1 MSVVQASYN
10 TVDGHLLRA
19 FIERW
24 QPATNTFHLPVGEM
38 TITLDDVSTLVGLPV
53 VGRTVSCERLI
64 RDSKTKPSSLMFELL
79 GEYPDDV
86 NKKKAVK
93 LEWLKAKFSK
103 VTMRDS
109 AEKRTYAIR
118 AYLLFLLG
126 CTILCDKTGNMVSVE
141 YLNLV
146 SDLDRIGE
154 YAWGTA
160 CLCRLYDEL
169 SSASQKSTNSMAGW
183 LTLFQSW
190 IYEHFPYLAGGT
202 LKTEFEGP
210 LANRWEPQ
218 SKTTS
223 TPERA
228 SYLRSRLDDL
238 IPDQVLWS
246 PYTAIRDRFPMPD
259 SAWFSGMICCM
270 DHFEAYHPDRVLRQF
285 NRVQIIPG
293 RAYMSKDMY
302 KALVSKGRPVQNS
315 IFVAYGERFSDRWEE
330 YCLDEESRSVEVELG
345 EADTSP
351 DYMNWFRPRC
361 MLQLSRHGAHPP
373 RPQADRPRP
382 HEARPGGGTNKEVQ
396 LSQILELVK
405 GTLSEVRGLAPSDAH
420 TVMWGTLN
428 DIVRLI
434 EPDAPLPPPS
444 SSSDAPPPP
453 PGSSIGP
460 IPPPSSSSDAPQ
472 AVVKRVFSR
481 KKKTQD

>member
-1 MSVVQASYN
+1 
-10 TVDGHLLRA
+10 
-19 FIERW
+19 
-24 QPATNTFHLPVGEM
+24 M

-53 VGRTVSCERLI
+53 VGRTVSCKRLI
-64 RDSKTKPSSLMFELL
+64 GDYKTKPSSLMFKLL

-86 NKKKAVK
+86 DKKKAVK

-109 AEKRTYAIR
+109 AEKRTYSIP

-126 CTILCDKTGNMVSVE
+126 CTILCDKTGNMVSME
-141 YLNLV
+141 CLNLV
-146 SDLDRIGE
+146 FDLDQIGE

-169 SSASQKSTNSMAGW
+169 SLASQNSTNSMAGW

-202 LKTEFEGP
+202 LKTKFEGP
-210 LANRWEPQ
+210 LASRWQPQ

-228 SYLRSRLDDL
+228 SHLRSRLDDL

-246 PYTAIRDRFPMPD
+246 SYTAIRDRFMMPH
-259 SAWFSGMICCM
+259 SVWFSGMICCM
-270 DHFEAYHPDRVLRQF
+270 DHFEAYHPDRVLRHF
-285 NRVQIIPG
+285 NRILIIPG
-293 RAYMSKDMY
+293 RVYMAKDMY
-302 KALVSKGRPVQNS
+302 EALVNKGRLVPNS
-315 IFVAYGERFSDRWEE
+315 VFATYGERFSDQWEE

-345 EADTSP
+345 EVDTSP
-351 DYMNWFRPRC
+351 DDMDWFWPRC

-373 RPQADRPRP
+373 RPHADRPRP
-382 HEARPGGGTNKEVQ
+382 REARIRGGPDKEVQ
-396 LSQILELVK
+396 LLQILELVK
-405 GTLSEVRGLAPSDAH
+405 VTLSEVRGLAPSDAH

-434 EPDAPLPPPS
+434 EPDAPTSTSIELVGCPTTTS
-444 SSSDAPPPP
+444 S
-453 PGSSIGP
+453 
-460 IPPPSSSSDAPQ
+460 
-472 AVVKRVFSR
+472 
-481 KKKTQD
+481 

>member
-1 MSVVQASYN
+1 MPALPSTVDVGDSSNEPVRGPEIPELYTNFDKHIAYHIVNGGPERSERGSEFRIRNHTGTLKGWVPFITEVVQRCGLMSVVQASYN
-10 TVDGHLLRA
+10 TVDDHLLRA

-118 AYLLFLLG
+118 AYLLFFLR
-126 CTILCDKTGNMVSVE
+126 CTILCDKTGNMVRVE

-146 SDLDRIGE
+146 SNLDRIGE

-210 LANRWEPQ
+210 LASRWEPQ
-218 SKTTS
+218 LKTTS

-238 IPDQVLWS
+238 ITDQVLWS

-270 DHFEAYHPDRVLRQF
+270 DHFEAYHPDRVMRQF

-293 RAYMSKDMY
+293 RAYMSKDM
-302 KALVSKGRPVQNS
+302 
-315 IFVAYGERFSDRWEE
+315 
-330 YCLDEESRSVEVELG
+330 
-345 EADTSP
+345 
-351 DYMNWFRPRC
+351 
-361 MLQLSRHGAHPP
+361 
-373 RPQADRPRP
+373 
-382 HEARPGGGTNKEVQ
+382 
-396 LSQILELVK
+396 
-405 GTLSEVRGLAPSDAH
+405 
-420 TVMWGTLN
+420 
-428 DIVRLI
+428 
-434 EPDAPLPPPS
+434 
-444 SSSDAPPPP
+444 
-453 PGSSIGP
+453 
-460 IPPPSSSSDAPQ
+460 
-472 AVVKRVFSR
+472 
-481 KKKTQD
+481 